1 MRALI
6 FASPFLALALW
17 GVASNA
23 FGNNDSDNASNQ
35 PAPAGPVATRSFAVG
50 PFNAVGLEGSDNVR
64 VIRGPATSVTATG
77 SKRVLDLLDIRVE
90 RNTLKIDRK
99 SEGMSWSWNSD
110 GGAVITVTMPAITA
124 ASVGGSGNMFVD
136 RADGDRFSAAVEG
149 SGNLKIASVS
159 VKRAELAA
167 SGSGSLTIAGA
178 ATVTAMAADGSGNI
192 DARGLASEQAT
203 IAADGSGDVDAT
215 VRGRATIAVN
225 GSGNVDV
232 AGTDNCAIAKDGSGD
247 ARCSR

>member
-1 MRALI
+1 MRVLI

-23 FGNNDSDNASNQ
+23 LGNRDNGSNR
-35 PAPAGPVATRSFAVG
+35 PAPTGPATKRSFAVG
-50 PFNAVGLEGSDNVR
+50 SFNAVTLDGSDNVR
-64 VIRGPATSVTATG
+64 VIRGPAMSVTATG

-99 SEGMSWSWNSD
+99 SGRMSWSWNSD

-124 ASVGGSGNMFVD
+124 ASVSGSGDMFVD
-136 RADGDRFSAAVEG
+136 RADGDSFSGAVEG

-159 VKRAELAA
+159 VKRAQLAA
-167 SGSGSLTIAGA
+167 AGSGSLIVAGTTMTA
-178 ATVTAMAADGSGNI
+178 AMAAEGSGNI
-192 DARGLASEQAT
+192 DAHGLASNQAT
-203 IAADGSGDVDAT
+203 ITADGSGDVDAT

-232 AGTDNCAIAKDGSGD
+232 AGTDNCTIAKGGSGD

>member
-1 MRALI
+1 MRTLI

-23 FGNNDSDNASNQ
+23 LGNRDNASNR
-35 PAPAGPVATRSFAVG
+35 PAPTGPATTRSFAVG
-50 PFNAVGLEGSDNVR
+50 SFNAVSLDGSDNVR
-64 VIRGPATSVTATG
+64 VIRGPAMSVTATG
-77 SKRVLDLLDIRVE
+77 PKRVLDLLDIRVD

-99 SEGMSWSWNSD
+99 SQRMSWSWDSD

-124 ASVGGSGNMFVD
+124 ASVGGSGNMAVD
-136 RADGDRFSAAVEG
+136 RADGDNFSAAVEG

-159 VKRAELAA
+159 VKRAQLAA
-167 SGSGSLTIAGA
+167 EGSGSLTIAGTA
-178 ATVTAMAADGSGNI
+178 IDTAMAAEGSGNI

-203 IAADGSGDVDAT
+203 IAAEGSGDVDAT
-215 VRGRATIAVN
+215 VRGRATIAVD

-232 AGTDNCAIAKDGSGD
+232 AGTDNCTIVKEGSGD
-247 ARCSR
+247 ARCAR